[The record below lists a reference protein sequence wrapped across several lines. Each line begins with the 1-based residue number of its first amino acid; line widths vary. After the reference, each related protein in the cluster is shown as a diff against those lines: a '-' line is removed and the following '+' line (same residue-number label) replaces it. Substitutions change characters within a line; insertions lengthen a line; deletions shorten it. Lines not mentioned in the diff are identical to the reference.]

1 MLEEWSAQGPQMDEF
16 VQSLQQQV
24 GGSLLQAVDH
34 IADLASCL
42 EGMVAMLEG
51 RVLLEKKRD
60 DLTEGEQGCRPYRRS
75 LTDAA
80 PVLQ

>member
-16 VQSLQQQV
+16 VQSLQKHE

-51 RVLLEKKRD
+51 RVLLEKKGD
-60 DLTEGEQGCRPYRRS
+60 DLTEGEHRCRPHRRS
-75 LTDAA
+75 LT
-80 PVLQ
+80 